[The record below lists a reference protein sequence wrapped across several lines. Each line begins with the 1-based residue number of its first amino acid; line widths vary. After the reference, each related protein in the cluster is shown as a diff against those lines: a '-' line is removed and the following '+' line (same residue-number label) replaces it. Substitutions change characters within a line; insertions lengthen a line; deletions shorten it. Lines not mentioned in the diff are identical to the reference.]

1 MRMLFERFRRV
12 IKSMQKQKDQTIKQ
26 SLGPGTRQRS
36 MKITVEDKGLKEKI
50 FGLRKYC
57 KYQTM

>member
-1 MRMLFERFRRV
+1 M

-50 FGLRKYC
+50 TGSEKVL
-57 KYQTM
+57 